1 MRTVLAYRKRRDS
14 ALTLGYRVR
23 SPARVR
29 ERHTMELTVE
39 RMGGSQRQLQSV
51 AEVRHQRG
59 SGRLR
64 PEAGANLE
72 PGKPRDQPLCAAP
85 SG

>member
-14 ALTLGYRVR
+14 ALTLGSRVR

-29 ERHTMELTVE
+29 ERQTMELTVE

-51 AEVRHQRG
+51 AEVRHQRVLADCG
-59 SGRLR
+59 LRLG
-64 PEAGANLE
+64 PI
-72 PGKPRDQPLCAAP
+72 
-85 SG
+85 